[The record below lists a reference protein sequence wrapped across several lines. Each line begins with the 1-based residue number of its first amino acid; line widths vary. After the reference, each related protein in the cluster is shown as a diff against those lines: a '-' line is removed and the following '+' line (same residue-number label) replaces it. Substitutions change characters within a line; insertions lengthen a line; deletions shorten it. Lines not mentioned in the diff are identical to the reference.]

1 MAWQDIPNNQYWQ
14 YDDAP
19 LDPGGA
25 ETALWATST
34 NGIRISAS
42 GDEIYVNCRHI
53 PLHPT
58 QDSFPNEINKTF
70 WAATVAP
77 VQVLAADNVSY
88 DPDIYFRPGPI
99 GVKYKRPNDI
109 DLYIRP
115 VIT

>member
-1 MAWQDIPNNQYWQ
+1 MRDIPT
-14 YDDAP
+14 
-19 LDPGGA
+19 LDNTGFG
-25 ETALWATST
+25 T
-34 NGIRISAS
+34 
-42 GDEIYVNCRHI
+42 
-53 PLHPT
+53 
-58 QDSFPNEINKTF
+58 
-70 WAATVAP
+70 TVAS